1 MIALKSMK
9 MKIVR
14 RCPMNKQGVLIAAF
28 LVCGLIVQ
36 AQNNLPSDTFRVV
49 KAYQPTLV
57 DADKITSEP
66 EIVDTFKLEAD
77 LNYQFFGKQMPVSF
91 EPELISAA
99 RIKGEPLVKL
109 YNGYARA
116 AVGNTMMPLAEV
128 YYTNKRSDKYAL
140 GAHVKY
146 MNQREL
152 SEYKSSEMSRT
163 HFEVF
168 GKRFWKTNTFE
179 GNINYDMDAMNYY
192 GYYQMP
198 RLVQDELPSDE
209 IEQQY
214 NRLGAHFKL
223 KSTKQDSFN
232 LRHEVNAAYQMTT
245 NKAGNQENYFKASGR
260 LSQFKNAEL
269 YQLDLMVDY
278 NKYDLSEES
287 AILAMQPQI
296 STIGERFRVN
306 AGLGIFMNSGP
317 TDGFHFYPLA
327 EVKYNVIEN
336 ILVPY
341 AGIKGEIRR
350 NNYNTITRENPFVA
364 PEIELE
370 NSNQKHNIYLGVR
383 GTLSKKISFNTSASK
398 ISTENEYF
406 YVKRPTE
413 NLIQS
418 KAFYLT
424 YDKVDELSFKGELVY
439 RLDDKIKVYALGEY
453 FNYETRN
460 EEEAWHR
467 PELKVSASGEYNLKD
482 KLIARL
488 DLFYWGEQY
497 AQRVTEITTNQNLD
511 ILDRK
516 YGVETLAPI
525 FDVNLGFEYRYTKKL
540 SAFIQFNNIGG
551 INYEKYQDY
560 PLQGFNVF
568 GGLTYGF

>member
-1 MIALKSMK
+1 
-9 MKIVR
+9 
-14 RCPMNKQGVLIAAF
+14 MNKQRIPLVLGF
-28 LVCGLIVQ
+28 LLIGLSVS
-36 AQNNLPSDTFRVV
+36 AQKNIPSDTFRVV

-57 DADKITSEP
+57 DADKILSEP
-66 EIVDTFKLEAD
+66 EINDTFKLETELD
-77 LNYQFFGKQMPVSF
+77 YQFFGKQIPVFF
-91 EPELISAA
+91 EPENIPAA
-99 RIKGEPLVKL
+99 KIKGEPLVRL

-116 AVGNTMMPLAEV
+116 AVGNTLLPMAEL
-128 YYTNKRSDKYAL
+128 YYTNKRSDDYAL
-140 GAHVKY
+140 GAHLKY
-146 MNQREL
+146 TNQRALDNYESSEL
-152 SEYKSSEMSRT
+152 SKT

-168 GKRFWKTNTFE
+168 GKRFWKTNTLE
-179 GNINYDMDAMNYY
+179 ANLSYDIDAMNYY
-192 GYYQMP
+192 GYYVMP
-198 RLVQDELPSDE
+198 KLVEEALSDNE

-214 NRLGAHFKL
+214 NRLGAHVKL

-232 LRHEVNAAYQMTT
+232 LRHEVNATYQMTS
-245 NKAGNQENYFKASGR
+245 NHSANQENYFRAEGR

-269 YQLDLMVDY
+269 YQLDLLVDY
-278 NKYDLSEES
+278 NKYELSEES

-306 AGLGIFMNSGP
+306 AGLGIYMNAGP
-317 TDGFHFYPLA
+317 NDNFHFYPLA

-341 AGIKGEIRR
+341 AGIRGELRR
-350 NNYNTITRENPFVA
+350 NNYSQITRENPFVA
-364 PEIELE
+364 ENIHLA
-370 NSNQKHNIYLGVR
+370 NSNQKHNIYLGLR
-383 GTLSKKISFNTSASK
+383 GTLSKKMSFNTSAAK
-398 ISTENEYF
+398 ISTENDYL
-406 YVKRPTE
+406 YVKRPTDE
-413 NLIQS
+413 RIQS
-418 KAFYLT
+418 KDFFLT
-424 YDKVDELSFKGELVY
+424 YDKIDELKFKGELVY
-439 RLDDKIKVYALGEY
+439 RLAEKLRLYALGEY
-453 FNYETRN
+453 VNYETRK
-460 EEEAWHR
+460 EEKAWHR
-467 PELKVSASGEYNLKD
+467 PELKLSAATEYNLRD

-497 AQRVTEITTNQNLD
+497 AQRVTEITTNENLT

-525 FDVNLGFEYRYTKKL
+525 FDVNLGLEYRYTKKL

>member
-1 MIALKSMK
+1 
-9 MKIVR
+9 
-14 RCPMNKQGVLIAAF
+14 MNKQQLLTMVF
-28 LVCGLIVQ
+28 LFTGFVAQ
-36 AQNNLPSDTFRVV
+36 AQKDLPSDTFRVV

-57 DADKITSEP
+57 DADKIMSEP
-66 EIVDTFKLEAD
+66 EIVDTFKLETELD
-77 LNYQFFGKQMPVSF
+77 YQFFGKQMQVSYK
-91 EPELISAA
+91 PELISAA
-99 RIKGEPLVKL
+99 KIKGEPLVRL
-109 YNGYARA
+109 YSGYARA
-116 AVGNTMMPLAEV
+116 AVGNTLLPLAELS
-128 YYTNKRSDKYAL
+128 YTNRRSDKYAL
-140 GAHVKY
+140 GGHFKY
-146 MNQREL
+146 INQREL
-152 SEYKSSEMSRT
+152 SNYKSSGLSQT

-168 GKRFWKTNTFE
+168 GKRFWKTNTLE
-179 GNINYDMDAMNYY
+179 GNISYDIDAMNYY

-198 RLVQDELPSDE
+198 RLVQDELASE
-209 IEQQY
+209 AIEQQY
-214 NRLGAHFKL
+214 NRLGAQFKL

-232 LRHEVNAAYQMTT
+232 LRHEVKVAYQMTT
-245 NKAGNQENYFKASGR
+245 NKAGNQENYFKAKGK

-269 YQLDLMVDY
+269 YQLDLLVDY
-278 NKYDLSEES
+278 NKYELSEES

-306 AGLGIFMNSGP
+306 AGLGIYMNAGP
-317 TDGFHFYPLA
+317 NDHFHFYPLA

-341 AGIKGEIRR
+341 AGIKGEVKR
-350 NNYNTITRENPFVA
+350 NNYSQITRENPFVG
-364 PEIELE
+364 EKLQLE

-383 GTLSKKISFNTSASK
+383 GTLSKKVSFNTSAAK
-398 ISTENEYF
+398 ISTENDYL
-406 YVKRPTE
+406 YVKRPAE

-418 KAFYLT
+418 KEFYLT
-424 YDKVDELSFKGELVY
+424 YDKIDELKFKGELVY
-439 RLDDKIKVYALGEY
+439 RLDEKIKVYALGEY
-453 FNYETRN
+453 IDYETRN

-467 PELKVSASGEYNLKD
+467 PKVKVNTTAEYNLGD

-497 AQRVTEITTNQNLD
+497 AQRVTEITTNQDLD
-511 ILDRK
+511 ILDRQ

-525 FDVNLGFEYRYTKKL
+525 FDVNLGVEYRYTKKI

>member
-1 MIALKSMK
+1 MS
-9 MKIVR
+9 
-14 RCPMNKQGVLIAAF
+14 KQIKLTTVLLF
-28 LVCGLIVQ
+28 VGLFVQ
-36 AQNNLPSDTFRVV
+36 AQKDLPSDTFRVI
-49 KAYQPTLV
+49 KAYRPTLIDV
-57 DADKITSEP
+57 DKISIEP
-66 EIVDTFKLEAD
+66 EIIDTFKLETN
-77 LNYQFFGKQMPVSF
+77 LEYQFFGKQMPVSY

-99 RIKGEPLVKL
+99 KIKGEPLVRL
-109 YNGYARA
+109 YNGYAKV
-116 AVGNTMMPLAEV
+116 AVGNTLLPLAEI

-140 GAHVKY
+140 GAHFKY
-146 MNQREL
+146 LNQREL
-152 SEYKSSEMSRT
+152 SNYKSSEMSQT

-168 GKRFWKTNTFE
+168 GKRFWKTNTLE
-179 GNINYDMDAMNYY
+179 GNINYDIDAMNYY
-192 GYYQMP
+192 GYYEMP
-198 RLVQDELPSDE
+198 RLVLDELPDDE
-209 IEQQY
+209 MEQRY
-214 NRLGAHFKL
+214 NRLGAQFKL

-232 LRHEVNAAYQMTT
+232 LRHELRAAYQMTT
-245 NKAGNQENYFKASGR
+245 NKSGNQENYFKAEGK
-260 LSQFKNAEL
+260 LSQFKNTEL
-269 YQLDLMVDY
+269 YQLDLSVDY
-278 NKYDLSEES
+278 NKYELSEES

-306 AGLGIFMNSGP
+306 AGLGIYMNAGP
-317 TDGFHFYPLA
+317 NDNFHFYPLA

-341 AGIKGEIRR
+341 AGIKGEVKR
-350 NNYNTITRENPFVA
+350 NNYSQITRENPFVA
-364 PEIELE
+364 ENIQLE

-383 GTLSKKISFNTSASK
+383 GTLSKKVSFNTSAAK
-398 ISTENEYF
+398 ISTENDYL
-406 YVKRPTE
+406 YVKRPTD

-424 YDKVDELSFKGELVY
+424 YDKVDELKFKGELVY
-439 RLDDKIKVYALGEY
+439 RLDEKIKMYALGEY
-453 FNYETRN
+453 INYETRQ
-460 EEEAWHR
+460 EDEAWHR
-467 PELKVSASGEYNLKD
+467 PEIKVSTAAEYNLRD

-497 AQRVTEITTNQNLD
+497 AQSVTEITTNQD
-511 ILDRK
+511 MEILDRQ

-551 INYEKYQDY
+551 MNYEKYQDY

>member
-1 MIALKSMK
+1 
-9 MKIVR
+9 
-14 RCPMNKQGVLIAAF
+14 
-28 LVCGLIVQ
+28 
-36 AQNNLPSDTFRVV
+36 
-49 KAYQPTLV
+49 
-57 DADKITSEP
+57 
-66 EIVDTFKLEAD
+66 
-77 LNYQFFGKQMPVSF
+77 
-91 EPELISAA
+91 
-99 RIKGEPLVKL
+99 
-109 YNGYARA
+109 
-116 AVGNTMMPLAEV
+116 
-128 YYTNKRSDKYAL
+128 
-140 GAHVKY
+140 
-146 MNQREL
+146 
-152 SEYKSSEMSRT
+152 
-163 HFEVF
+163 
-168 GKRFWKTNTFE
+168 
-179 GNINYDMDAMNYY
+179 
-192 GYYQMP
+192 
-198 RLVQDELPSDE
+198 
-209 IEQQY
+209 
-214 NRLGAHFKL
+214 
-223 KSTKQDSFN
+223 
-232 LRHEVNAAYQMTT
+232 
-245 NKAGNQENYFKASGR
+245 
-260 LSQFKNAEL
+260 
-269 YQLDLMVDY
+269 
-278 NKYDLSEES
+278 
-287 AILAMQPQI
+287 
-296 STIGERFRVN
+296 
-306 AGLGIFMNSGP
+306 
-317 TDGFHFYPLA
+317 
-327 EVKYNVIEN
+327 
-336 ILVPY
+336 
-341 AGIKGEIRR
+341 
-350 NNYNTITRENPFVA
+350 
-364 PEIELE
+364 LE